1 MTGLTRFA
9 GLDDGEIMSTLSVID
24 RNRFLA
30 IKDFI
35 VKSSDFG
42 ETAWRNLGVLTNE
55 YQYFEEHQRLF
66 RSLYFGDDDYEGCAI
81 QALMHIVNS
90 QPEGLEII
98 ESYLREHFQFTPSV
112 GGAIYAGN
120 PESIETGLFH
130 YKMKESLGE
139 GGNAFVK
146 KVIRSEDGKSFA
158 AKILKKE
165 AMAKQDKVKR
175 FIQEIAFLMSNRHD
189 NLIRIVE
196 SGKLPDGSLFY
207 LMDVADCTLRQDIK
221 KIQGWSDE
229 RVCRVVADILDGT
242 AYLHNKYVVHRD
254 LKPENIL
261 MFGDRAVIGD
271 VGIAHFNEE
280 DLITTIVTKEGTRA
294 ANFQYAA
301 PEQCQKGAVVT
312 SSADVYA
319 LALII
324 IEMITGEFVRGT
336 NRKTI
341 ASVRPKLAVWD
352 SILDKARSNSPDD
365 RPQNAI
371 KLKAAL
377 FEAISDRTA
386 IVSAIEEIKAQQ
398 RRQYE
403 HWSDEESG
411 EVEFD
416 FTKNDGNY
424 EFYILAAKFKTRWSR
439 RGTDSVYIY
448 RIEKSIGF
456 KEGLHELPELLED
469 ISDYDWTTDHA
480 HDLHIGEVA
489 LIANPSGDILAIQI
503 LALED
508 VERGSKR
515 NSLKLRYYLLQT
527 HSFQ

>member
-1 MTGLTRFA
+1 
-9 GLDDGEIMSTLSVID
+9 MSTLSIEA
-24 RNRFLA
+24 RNRFMSM
-30 IKDFI
+30 KDFI
-35 VKSSDFG
+35 VRSPKFG
-42 ETAWRNLGVLTNE
+42 VSEWRNLGVLTNQ
-55 YQYFEEHQRLF
+55 YQYIDKHQRLF
-66 RSLYFGDDDYEGCAI
+66 WSLRFGDDDYEGCAI

-90 QPEGLEII
+90 QTDGLLII
-98 ESYLREHFQFTPSV
+98 EKYLSENFQYTPSF
-112 GGAIYAGN
+112 GGVISTGN
-120 PESIETGLFH
+120 PKSIETGLFR
-130 YKMKESLGE
+130 YEIKESLGE

-146 KVIRSEDGKSFA
+146 KVIRNADGKSFA

-165 AMAKQDKVKR
+165 AMSKQDKVKR
-175 FIQEIAFLMSNRHD
+175 FTQEIAFLLSNRHD
-189 NLIRIVE
+189 NLIWIVE
-196 SGKLPDGSLFY
+196 SGKLTDDSLFY
-207 LMDVADCTLRQDIK
+207 LMDVADCTLRQAIENF
-221 KIQGWSDE
+221 QNWSDE
-229 RVCRVVADILDGT
+229 RLCGVVADILDGI
-242 AYLHNKYVVHRD
+242 AFLHNKGIVHRD

-261 MFGDRAVIGD
+261 MFGDRAVICD

-280 DLITTIVTKEGTRA
+280 DLITTIVTKEGARA

-301 PEQCQKGAVVT
+301 PEQCQKGVPVT

-341 ASVRPKLAVWD
+341 ASVRPKFAVWD
-352 SILDKARSNSPDD
+352 SILDQARSNSPDN
-365 RPQNAI
+365 RPKDAV

-416 FTKNDGNY
+416 FTKNDGKY

-439 RGTDSVYIY
+439 RGADSVYIY
-448 RIEKSIGF
+448 RVEGSIGL
-456 KEGLHELPELLED
+456 KEGLRELPEVIGN
-469 ISDYDWTTDHA
+469 ISNYDWTTNHA
-480 HDLHIGEVA
+480 HDLHIDEVV
-489 LIANPSGDILAIQI
+489 LIANSLGDILAVKI